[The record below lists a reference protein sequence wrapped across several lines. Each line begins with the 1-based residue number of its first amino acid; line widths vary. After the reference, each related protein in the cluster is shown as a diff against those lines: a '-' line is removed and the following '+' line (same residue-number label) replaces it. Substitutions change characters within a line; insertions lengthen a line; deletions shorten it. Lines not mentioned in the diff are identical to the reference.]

1 MPTKTHQALSEGEET
16 FRQHC
21 KAYLSVI
28 KRMPDREYQFA
39 KEEGRRWRFDFAWPE
54 QKVAAEING
63 GTWTNGRHNR
73 GSSMA
78 KEYEK
83 LNHASLGGWRVF
95 QFTTEMVLSGT
106 AIDMIVTA
114 LA

>member
-1 MPTKTHQALSEGEET
+1 MPSKLPKALSEGEET
-16 FRQHC
+16 FALHC
-21 KAYLSVI
+21 TIYKLS
-28 KRMPDREYQFA
+28 PEREYLFA
-39 KEEGRRWRFDFAWPE
+39 KEEGRKWRFDFAWPE

-73 GSSMA
+73 GSSMS

-83 LNHASLGGWRVF
+83 LNHAALGGWRVF
-95 QFTTEMVLSGT
+95 QFTTETVQSGS

-114 LA
+114 LG

>member
-1 MPTKTHQALSEGEET
+1 VPTKLPKALSEGEET
-16 FRQHC
+16 FQLHC
-21 KAYLSVI
+21 KIYNLS
-28 KRMPDREYQFA
+28 PEREFYFA
-39 KEEGRRWRFDFAWPE
+39 KDEGRLWRFDFAWPDK
-54 QKVAAEING
+54 KVAAEING

-95 QFTTEMVLSGT
+95 QFTTETVQSGN
-106 AIDMIVTA
+106 AIDLIVMA
-114 LA
+114 LQV